1 MKNKVLL
8 IGLGLIGGSIA
19 LRFKKNGYFVGGY
32 DINETALNFGLEKG
46 IIDEIV
52 SDEGIKEYPFVI
64 FALYPQAELSF
75 IRKKANLFNEGTLVM
90 DVTGV
95 KAPFAPE
102 IRKTLDSIGVRYIST
117 HPMAGG
123 EKQGVTYSRDDMFEG
138 CNFIICPIGEQEE
151 DVEEAKQFG
160 KLIGAS
166 RISLCDVT
174 KHDALIAFLSQ
185 LPHAIAVSLM
195 TSCDDSTN
203 LSSYTGDSFR
213 DLTRIASINEKMWSE
228 LFLSNK
234 KTLVNTID
242 FFQRELDKLKIAI
255 ADGDRGTIEEM
266 MVLSTTRR
274 KEF

>member
-32 DINETALNFGLEKG
+32 DINEIALSFGLEKG
-46 IIDEIV
+46 IIDEVV
-52 SDEGIKEYPFVI
+52 SEEGIKEYPFVI

-102 IRKTLDSIGVRYIST
+102 IRRTLDSVGVRYIST

-151 DVEEAKQFG
+151 DVEEAKNFG

-234 KTLVNTID
+234 KTLVDTMTPSKESLINL
-242 FFQRELDKLKIAI
+242 RLPSLMAI
-255 ADGDRGTIEEM
+255 EAQ
-266 MVLSTTRR
+266 SR
-274 KEF
+274 K